1 MNFYTSSKKYK
12 IKLFFLILLVL
23 LTIFYL
29 FDKSNWKENLAQ
41 DIRIQ
46 TCQPNF
52 TSTKNSQLFK
62 VKRLFY
68 GLVNTFKYGCNY
80 EKLKI
85 NINFKN
91 FEIIKDD
98 RLVAIQ
104 NGVLTNPTEVPATI
118 IHKNK
123 KYRADVRLKGD
134 LINHW
139 GVNKQWSLK
148 IELKK
153 GKSINGMKEFS
164 ITKLIERRY
173 PDNLIIAKQFERFGI
188 ISPKFKIY
196 KADVNGQN
204 WGLMLAEEQ
213 FSNVFL
219 EKRNLKDSLIFKLTN
234 ETKFKISKY
243 FYKKNIEKREIFLNK
258 LGKLE
263 VDIFNKKKIKKYNY
277 LKNHE
282 TIIKSINEKIILS
295 NKTQEKNFVKKHFH
309 VEKLAKTLATVVAF
323 NSFHSINLLNLRFYL
338 NPYTLNIE
346 PIPTDNAYNLNA
358 NIENNYKK
366 KLLNLSF
373 IFTSLYD
380 DEEFKFLFGQSLKQ
394 IKSDLNQIES
404 DNFELCKN
412 FESYCQRKINIENI
426 SDNLS
431 KLIEIGD
438 NIFTNTQEE
447 SNNIEKF
454 DYSNISSTEQ
464 ELSALKLFDNYI
476 YARLF
481 NNELNIYNNT
491 LDEILIKNITLYSD
505 DVQNSCKIYNK
516 KNCNQKKYSINF
528 NLSNQKYLEPQ
539 RILLKNDKKFI
550 WAKINAKIKDY
561 SFDYILRNEDK
572 YFVTELFNKNNNE
585 INSNLKKISEDT
597 FLISGKVFIQ
607 NPIIVPV
614 GYNLK
619 IQPNS
624 EVILN
629 KNSYIY
635 INGGNFI
642 SDGTD
647 GKITFKP
654 LNDTWGGIYV
664 RNSNDLSI
672 INNTEI
678 ISTKNFEHKG
688 IFLTGGVNFYESD
701 VKIIKSY
708 IQKNK
713 SEDAIN
719 IINSNFE
726 LRDSEIKNTTSD
738 GIDSDFSN
746 GLIINSFFKNIGGD
760 AIDTSGSKISV
771 KNTNIYN
778 VGDKGISAGESS
790 NLYLENIQID
800 SSEFGI
806 VSKDL
811 SIIKGKEINITNS
824 FQYDYMAFEKKN
836 HFGPGLIDLKNIE
849 GNTKSLSQKES
860 VITIND
866 KKVESKNFNPKVF
879 Y

>member
-1 MNFYTSSKKYK
+1 
-12 IKLFFLILLVL
+12 
-23 LTIFYL
+23 
-29 FDKSNWKENLAQ
+29 
-41 DIRIQ
+41 
-46 TCQPNF
+46 
-52 TSTKNSQLFK
+52 
-62 VKRLFY
+62 
-68 GLVNTFKYGCNY
+68 
-80 EKLKI
+80 
-85 NINFKN
+85 
-91 FEIIKDD
+91 
-98 RLVAIQ
+98 
-104 NGVLTNPTEVPATI
+104 
-118 IHKNK
+118 
-123 KYRADVRLKGD
+123 
-134 LINHW
+134 
-139 GVNKQWSLK
+139 
-148 IELKK
+148 
-153 GKSINGMKEFS
+153 
-164 ITKLIERRY
+164 
-173 PDNLIIAKQFERFGI
+173 
-188 ISPKFKIY
+188 
-196 KADVNGQN
+196 
-204 WGLMLAEEQ
+204 MLAEEQ

-243 FYKKNIEKREIFLNK
+243 FYKKNIEKKEIFLNK

-654 LNDTWGGIYV
+654 LNDTDDGLTFFQGSLFTHDGDRETLNLGFGKRSFNDDKSFMYGLNVFYDHELDYNHQRGSFGG
-664 RNSNDLSI
+664 
-672 INNTEI
+672 E
-678 ISTKNFEHKG
+678 
-688 IFLTGGVNFYESD
+688 
-701 VKIIKSY
+701 IKSSILDFNTNHY
-708 IQKNK
+708 FGISDQRTGKNSIK
-713 SEDAIN
+713 EDVADGYDLEVGAHVPYMPSAKIYAK
-719 IINSNFE
+719 IFE
-726 LRDSEIKNTTSD
+726 YEIP
-738 GIDSDFSN
+738 GGSDFEGMEYSSSVGIPN
-746 GLIINSFFKNIGGD
+746 SGLNVEVGFKDYGNASYDDQWFVNLTFNSSRINKYNTFFSEQAFERVSMEEKKYDKVRRENLIVKTKSF
-760 AIDTSGSKISV
+760 SV
-771 KNTNIYN
+771 K
-778 VGDKGISAGESS
+778 AGG
-790 NLYLENIQID
+790 
-800 SSEFGI
+800 F
-806 VSKDL
+806 
-811 SIIKGKEINITNS
+811 
-824 FQYDYMAFEKKN
+824 
-836 HFGPGLIDLKNIE
+836 
-849 GNTKSLSQKES
+849 
-860 VITIND
+860 
-866 KKVESKNFNPKVF
+866 
-879 Y
+879 